1 MTSGSLGA
9 RRHRITLMGEASTL
23 GAGGRINRTTPVIA
37 DVWAEVEAET
47 QSVSERAEARALG
60 GKASFRT
67 SYRSPLQAAR
77 FAEWQGVRFR
87 LESFRLE
94 GVDRRTMVFDGVS
107 IR

>member
-1 MTSGSLGA
+1 MTGGSLGA

-23 GAGGRINRTTPVIA
+23 GAGGRINRTTPIIA

-47 QSVSERAEARALG
+47 LNVTERAEARALG
-60 GKASFRT
+60 GKATFRT
-67 SYRSPLQAAR
+67 AYKGAFQAAR
-77 FAEWQGVRFR
+77 FAEWQGVRYR
-87 LESFRLE
+87 LEGFRLE